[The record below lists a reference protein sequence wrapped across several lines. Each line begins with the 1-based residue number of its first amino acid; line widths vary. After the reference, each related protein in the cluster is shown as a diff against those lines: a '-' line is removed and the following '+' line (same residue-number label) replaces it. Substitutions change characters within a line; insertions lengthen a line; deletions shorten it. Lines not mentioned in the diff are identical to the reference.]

1 MVCEID
7 FFFGLT
13 QSYTLE
19 TYLLLSLPDSLLQ
32 IFSKS
37 AKIFLNFWPEMAIW

>member
-32 IFSKS
+32 IFSKKCQNIS
-37 AKIFLNFWPEMAIW
+37 